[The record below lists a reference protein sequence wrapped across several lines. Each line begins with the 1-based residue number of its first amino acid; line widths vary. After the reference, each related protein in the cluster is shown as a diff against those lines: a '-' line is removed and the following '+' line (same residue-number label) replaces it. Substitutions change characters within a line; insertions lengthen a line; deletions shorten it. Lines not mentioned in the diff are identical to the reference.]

1 MIDKDRDLAIRI
13 HRRISVVSYLIEQ
26 CKSNLSDVKDF
37 KRCHRTCSKLP
48 TVYARG
54 AIDAR
59 LASAGFLPRLT
70 SYTRRA
76 TY

>member
-1 MIDKDRDLAIRI
+1 MIDKDRDTAIRI
-13 HRRISVVSYLIEQ
+13 HRRLSVA
-26 CKSNLSDVKDF
+26 CHVKDF
-37 KRCHRTCSKLP
+37 KRCHCACSKLP

-70 SYTRRA
+70 SYSRCA